1 VTLVDD
7 AQNPAGDAGGAD
19 DVPAP
24 LVEHLR
30 GWVGGW
36 PPATPPRLVGNARN
50 TAPGWDGRVH
60 PVVGVVDPAGHAVI
74 GVPPAALDRLV
85 VPVRSSEPGMDAVVA
100 AIERYW
106 GGRAYLATFRWTIRP
121 ADLPDA
127 GVWRDADD
135 PSLPEWLRPFGGK
148 VLVALDDGGGYLAGV
163 GIKRHDRYG
172 HELAVG
178 TVEAA
183 RGRGLARRLVAQVA
197 RAVLADGAVPTYL
210 HDPANIA
217 SAKVAAAAGF
227 PDLGWRVLA
236 IAPQPA

>member
-1 VTLVDD
+1 MTLVDD
-7 AQNPAGDAGGAD
+7 AQNPAGAD
-19 DVPAP
+19 EVPTP

-36 PPATPPRLVGNARN
+36 PPATPPRLVGNPRRA
-50 TAPGWDGRVH
+50 APGWDGRVH
-60 PVVGVVDPAGHAVI
+60 PVVGVVDPSGNAVI

-85 VPVRSSEPGMDAVVA
+85 PSGSGSSMDAAVA
-100 AIERYW
+100 AIERHW
-106 GGRAYLATFRWTIRP
+106 GGRVYLATFRWSTRP

-148 VLVALDDGGGYLAGV
+148 VLVALDDRGGYLAGV
-163 GIKRHDRYG
+163 GIKRHDRHG

-178 TVEAA
+178 TAEAA
-183 RGRGLARRLVAQVA
+183 RGRGLARRLVAQAA

-210 HDPANIA
+210 HDPANTP
-217 SAKVAAAAGF
+217 SARVATAAGF
-227 PDLGWRVLA
+227 PDLGWKVLG
-236 IAPQPA
+236 IAPQPS